1 MAQVQISLVESVF
14 KGIRQKLIAI
24 HYYTIVSNKYIIYIY
39 IYILFYDMQF
49 TQKNKNYN
57 HQILSKYACTWKK
70 NKNEEV
76 KEINT
81 STKVNKK

>member
-1 MAQVQISLVESVF
+1 
-14 KGIRQKLIAI
+14 
-24 HYYTIVSNKYIIYIY
+24 
-39 IYILFYDMQF
+39 MQF

-57 HQILSKYACTWKK
+57 HQILSKYVCTWKK